1 MRRILFTSLMLAACA
16 GAAAQNVGEEPTAT
30 FDYDNFFYGTA
41 PIPAE
46 FAKDGKGLFTVT
58 NADLMEQEGIIR
70 SFEIYN
76 DDLELITTVD
86 IESESYQEYTLIK
99 EREGITTAY
108 EIKYNGRWT
117 ERKVYDDEQSTNPE
131 GLAVWSNKLSDGN
144 ENGIY
149 ITQTLFNDDE
159 EYEYIMPIMKQYN
172 YVSYEQDRDYDGDID
187 YIEEK
192 YEYYLIGFNIKSSS
206 GNTLQ
211 TIKMGNDQTIDYL
224 YLIIIND
231 KKYLGVATMDIDD
244 HFSNDELICYPIK
257 PNSTGINPLG
267 APMKIK
273 VSPRMADRS
282 QSFTVELDGESNAE
296 REVVVVNSA
305 GQTVWKQKVPAG
317 QRTVT
322 IGATRLGKGVN
333 VVRVNGG
340 KGVES
345 CKVIVK

>member
-1 MRRILFTSLMLAACA
+1 MRRILFTSLLAACA

-30 FDYDNFFYGTA
+30 FDYHNFFYGSA

-46 FAKDGKGLFTVT
+46 FAKDGKGLLAVT
-58 NADLMEQEGIIR
+58 NAILDEGDVAS
-70 SFEIYN
+70 SFDIYN
-76 DDLELITTVD
+76 DDLELITTVA
-86 IESESYQEYTLIK
+86 IENESYQEYTLIK

-108 EIKYNGRWT
+108 EIKYNGHWT
-117 ERKVYDDEQSTNPE
+117 ERKVYRDEQMTNPE
-131 GLAVWSNKLSDGN
+131 GLAVWTNKLEEGN
-144 ENGIY
+144 GNNIY

-187 YIEEK
+187 YIEER
-192 YEYYLIGFNIKSSS
+192 YEYYPIGFNIKSSS

-224 YLIIIND
+224 YLVIIND

-282 QSFTVELDGESNAE
+282 ESFTVELDGDSNAE

-322 IGATRLGKGVN
+322 IGAARLGKGVN

-340 KGVES
+340 EKAES